1 MVLASPET
9 VQRLEKQISGFGSF
23 SGRTKADLW
32 FWLFH
37 NPYNDLNSLFLV
49 LAFFLAVKQQIYG
62 FGSLHKPY
70 NDLNSRFLVLASLL
84 AVQGLKKQICCFGFS
99 TKRTTT

>member
-37 NPYNDLNSLFLV
+37 NPYNDLNS
-49 LAFFLAVKQQIYG
+49 
-62 FGSLHKPY
+62 
-70 NDLNSRFLVLASLL
+70 RFLVLASFL
-84 AVQGLKKQICCFGFS
+84 AVQRLDKKICGFS
-99 TKRTTT
+99 FSFGRNTADLWFWLSP